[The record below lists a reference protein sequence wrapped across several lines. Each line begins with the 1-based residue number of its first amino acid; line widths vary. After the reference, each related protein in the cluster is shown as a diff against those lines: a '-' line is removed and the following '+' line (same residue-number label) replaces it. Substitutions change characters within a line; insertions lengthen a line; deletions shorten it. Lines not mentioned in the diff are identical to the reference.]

1 MPALAGRII
10 IDENR
15 VGEWESGRVGEWESG
30 GFSHSP
36 ILPFPHSSITL
47 IFTGEHF
54 MMAGYLWITIV
65 TLLLF
70 VSPVDAAFFQTAGR
84 GVRPASTGEA
94 FVAFSDDANSLWY
107 NPAGLTRMRYGEVTL
122 MYGVPFTGLSSGSL
136 NQTLLNVVPPWG
148 ASGRFGIGLSR
159 LGTEGSAELVTALG
173 SGLSLNPTFSIG
185 ATVKLLYW
193 NVEGSTDPV
202 SNIRDRN
209 RSSTDVSL
217 DVGLL
222 YTPEVTGRAGPFSL
236 GVVLRDVTSPNIS
249 ESGDDGGKL
258 PRTVEAGVLVHHNNI
273 RVALDAKWRDEALTL
288 HGGGEYRIQ
297 GTDFFLR
304 GGGKAGV
311 GDTSGTETGDIGFGI
326 GYNSRPWS
334 FDYAYT
340 YPVVFQQGT
349 GSHWFSLRY
358 TL

>member
-1 MPALAGRII
+1 MSKEKTEMVVR
-10 IDENR
+10 
-15 VGEWESGRVGEWESG
+15 
-30 GFSHSP
+30 
-36 ILPFPHSSITL
+36 
-47 IFTGEHF
+47 
-54 MMAGYLWITIV
+54 YLLRMTAIGV
-65 TLLLF
+65 LLS
-70 VSPVDAAFFQTAGR
+70 VSTVDAAFFQTAGR
-84 GVRPASTGEA
+84 GVRSASMGEA

-107 NPAGLTRMRYGEVTL
+107 NPAGLTRMHHGEVTL
-122 MYGVPFTGLSSGSL
+122 MYGIPFTGLSSGSI

-148 ASGRFGIGLSR
+148 TSGRFGIGLSR
-159 LGTEGSAELVTALG
+159 LGTDGSAELVTVLG
-173 SGLSLNPTFSIG
+173 SGLSLGPTFSIG

-193 NVEGSTDPV
+193 NVDGSIDPV
-202 SNIRDRN
+202 SNIQDRN
-209 RSSTDVSL
+209 RSSTDFSFDL
-217 DVGLL
+217 GLL
-222 YTPEVTGRAGPFSL
+222 YTPEVTGQAGLLSL
-236 GVVLRDVTSPNIS
+236 GVVFRDVTSPNIS
-249 ESGDDGGKL
+249 ESGDDGGTL

-311 GDTSGTETGDIGFGI
+311 GDTSGAETGDIGFGV